1 MSGTP
6 VAAGGLEDVR
16 ALYEFL
22 GSPSGYASKEWRE
35 AVGSEG
41 GATRLADLFKATA
54 WRATK
59 NRVDHAIP
67 PQKAVLRHLTF
78 DAVERFVYDR
88 LDEACARDLAAL
100 TGDAV
105 NEACSLQG
113 GGVSRLRQA
122 CVHPSLAMP
131 RRKRR
136 KRKRGVVEEPKA
148 VATMEETLWRLV
160 EDAQLKPRSRNERLY
175 PPPARAGGGVADL

>member
-1 MSGTP
+1 M
-6 VAAGGLEDVR
+6 
-16 ALYEFL
+16 
-22 GSPSGYASKEWRE
+22 
-35 AVGSEG
+35 
-41 GATRLADLFKATA
+41 
-54 WRATK
+54 
-59 NRVDHAIP
+59 
-67 PQKAVLRHLTF
+67 
-78 DAVERFVYDR
+78 
-88 LDEACARDLAAL
+88 
-100 TGDAV
+100 

-160 EDAQLKPRSRNERLY
+160 EDAQLKAEESQRETVVPPLRARGSGEMPRRFGRRLCCSRL
-175 PPPARAGGGVADL
+175 